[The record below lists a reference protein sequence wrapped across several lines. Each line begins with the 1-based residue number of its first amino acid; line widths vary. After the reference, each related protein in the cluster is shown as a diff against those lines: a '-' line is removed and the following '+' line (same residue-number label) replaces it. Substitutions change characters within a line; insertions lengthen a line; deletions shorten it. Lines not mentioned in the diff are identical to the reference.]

1 MLKIEEFC
9 FELLRSLAIFS
20 WFRCWDG
27 MDYTCTYPGT
37 LARIE
42 SSVSELELLLLLVVR
57 VAIRACVEQW
67 MDLRGQGHA
76 YPNDLAGIET
86 CATSGQAVA
95 RRGSGISHAR
105 GSTFQSLSIFVWTS

>member
-1 MLKIEEFC
+1 
-9 FELLRSLAIFS
+9 
-20 WFRCWDG
+20 

-37 LARIE
+37 LAGIE
-42 SSVSELELLLLLVVR
+42 SSVVELELLLLLLIVR

-67 MDLRGQGHA
+67 MDLRGQGH
-76 YPNDLAGIET
+76 PHLNDLAGIET

-105 GSTFQSLSIFVWTS
+105 GSTFQSLSIFVWTR